1 MSKRKK
7 IMDMEMDSPYK
18 KAIAIFFNN
27 AIASG
32 CSFGISVDN
41 GHERSVYLLLS
52 LLNHSY
58 VPNSAYTE
66 LVKAGKRLDK
76 NSLNYH
82 RPSMTHSVVLLEESL
97 IANTRN

>member
-1 MSKRKK
+1 MEQEEFYKLSKRKK

-41 GHERSVYLLLS
+41 GQERSVYLLLS
-52 LLNHSY
+52 LLNHSC

-66 LVKAGKRLDK
+66 LDSR
-76 NSLNYH
+76 
-82 RPSMTHSVVLLEESL
+82 
-97 IANTRN
+97 

>member
-32 CSFGISVDN
+32 CSFGISVD
-41 GHERSVYLLLS
+41 
-52 LLNHSY
+52 
-58 VPNSAYTE
+58 
-66 LVKAGKRLDK
+66 
-76 NSLNYH
+76 

-97 IANTRN
+97 IASTRN

>member
-41 GHERSVYLLLS
+41 GQKRSVY
-52 LLNHSY
+52 Y
-58 VPNSAYTE
+58 AV
-66 LVKAGKRLDK
+66 
-76 NSLNYH
+76 
-82 RPSMTHSVVLLEESL
+82 
-97 IANTRN
+97 IC